1 VISPVVVALVLSASP
16 GDLQVSH
23 RRVNAPDGVA
33 LAVYRYQRPGVV
45 SSLPPVV
52 LVPDVGFS
60 RAAWDFEGR
69 GLARW
74 LSATGRLVYVV
85 ELRGQGKAGPGLALT
100 PMVTVDLPSVLDA
113 LKLERIDLVV
123 HGWVG
128 SLVLA
133 VHGQSARIRRVVA
146 LNTPLF
152 AAPPSA
158 LATAFLADG
167 GRFSTLASSPSGAR
181 TFHELFALWA
191 ELPSGTEQAFLSTG
205 TRDLSRPVA
214 AELLA
219 WMNTGD
225 RPLGGQSVSA
235 RLAALDRPTL
245 LLLGLADG
253 FAPPEQCAVLRE
265 RAPGPVELHTFSR
278 AEGGEDFSH
287 LSMLLGREAPKK
299 VFPRIGAFLGE
310 AAP

>member
-1 VISPVVVALVLSASP
+1 MTSFAAVALLVLAAP
-16 GDLQVSH
+16 VEVQVSH
-23 RRVNAPDGVA
+23 RRVTAGDGAA

-45 SSLPPVV
+45 TSLPPVV

-60 RAAWDFEGR
+60 RAAYDFEGR

-74 LSATGRLVYVV
+74 LSAAGRLVYVV
-85 ELRGQGKAGPGLALT
+85 ELRGQGKSGPGLALE
-100 PMVTVDLPSVLDA
+100 PMAMIDLPAVLDA
-113 LKLERIDLVV
+113 LKLEQVDLVV

-133 VHGQSARIRRVVA
+133 AHGQGARVRRVVA
-146 LNTPLF
+146 LNTPML
-152 AAPPSA
+152 AAPPST
-158 LATAFLADG
+158 LASAFLADG

-191 ELPSGTEQAFLSTG
+191 ELPERTEQAFLATG

-225 RPLGGQSVSA
+225 RPLAGRSVVA
-235 RLAALDRPTL
+235 RLSEARVPTL

-265 RAPGPVELHTFSR
+265 RMAGPVEVHAFSR

-287 LSMLLGREAPKK
+287 LSMLLGRDAPKK
-299 VFPRIGAFLGE
+299 VFPRVGAFLGE
-310 AAP
+310 VAP